1 MVFNDGTRVPIFARP
16 CSFVTSNYQRID
28 DEKLQVGRLA
38 DKVST
43 NVLEAS
49 GLFLDQNGFLA
60 CAAYKPDWLEGEGI
74 DSNKQID
81 TRPQS
86 TDEEPND
93 ALLSEPWLS
102 NVNPS
107 LVRWKSLAQ
116 KEACFSSLNLKN
128 GSTLAISLPTGSGK
142 SLVFHLLAKFAT
154 GLTVVVVPTTA
165 LGLDH
170 LMSSNIIFEND
181 SSINPQFYYSGLDD
195 FQTQNL
201 LEEIKNRKTAYSSH
215 HQRLALTAD

>member
-1 MVFNDGTRVPIFARP
+1 MLETVKSILRYGRAIDEPGPTPKDS
-16 CSFVTSNYQRID
+16 CSVAYAAWLFCKRWHSCPEFGHDHAVLLRQTIRRID

-38 DKVST
+38 DKVPTS
-43 NVLEAS
+43 VLEAS

-102 NVNPS
+102 NVNQS
-107 LVRWKSLAQ
+107 LVRLKSLAQ

-128 GSTLAISLPTGSGK
+128 G
-142 SLVFHLLAKFAT
+142 
-154 GLTVVVVPTTA
+154 
-165 LGLDH
+165 
-170 LMSSNIIFEND
+170 
-181 SSINPQFYYSGLDD
+181 
-195 FQTQNL
+195 
-201 LEEIKNRKTAYSSH
+201 
-215 HQRLALTAD
+215 